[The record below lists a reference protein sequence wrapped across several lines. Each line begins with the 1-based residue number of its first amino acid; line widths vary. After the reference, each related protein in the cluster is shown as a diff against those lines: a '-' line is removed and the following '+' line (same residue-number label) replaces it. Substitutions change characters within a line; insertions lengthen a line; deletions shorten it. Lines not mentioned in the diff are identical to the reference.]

1 MTWLLSWETLF
12 ILMLIVYIPCCIGL
26 IAIVL
31 LQKGKGVGFAGAF
44 GIGAGSDTVFGP
56 RMSKSLPQK
65 LTYVMAALFMIMA
78 FTMSLVSGRLG
89 KGVAPDKAPEQSVN
103 MPTDLTG
110 LEDLGKDIGGATPSA
125 GAVTVTP
132 EAPATPPAGAV
143 TVTPEAPAT
152 PPAGGSVTVTPV
164 APADAPA
171 PPPPPPPAAPEQH
184 PEPTSAPGA
193 SQ

>member
-1 MTWLLSWETLF
+1 MSSLFSWEALF

-89 KGVAPDKAPEQSVN
+89 KGSAPDKAPEQSVN
-103 MPTDLTG
+103 MPSDFTG
-110 LEDLGKDIGGATPSA
+110 LEDLGKDIGGATPDA

-132 EAPATPPAGAV
+132 TAPAVPTAPPAAGSV
-143 TVTPEAPAT
+143 SVTPAAPT
-152 PPAGGSVTVTPV
+152 DEPAQ
-164 APADAPA
+164 
-171 PPPPPPPAAPEQH
+171 PPPPAPPAPAAPEH
-184 PEPTSAPGA
+184 PEPTPAPGA